1 MPLAKGK
8 SNKAVSKN
16 IQTLVD
22 DYQKSGRIGT
32 SKPASKKAAVKQ
44 ATAIALQ
51 KAGRSK
57 PKKFAAGGLTSAQR
71 AIIME
76 ENPSASVSRTS
87 SSSSAKE
94 SEASA
99 KQQQQQQQIP
109 FLQLVNQRAP
119 EEDTF
124 PKFKQTRPR
133 LRFTPSQY
141 DVARGA
147 TAEKKPA
154 NLKKGGKVSA
164 KKRR

>member
-51 KAGRSK
+51 KAGRAK
-57 PKKFAAGGLTSAQR
+57 PKKFAEGGPTSAQR
-71 AIIME
+71 AIVME
-76 ENPSASVSRTS
+76 ENPSASVNKTT

-94 SEASA
+94 SEAPA
-99 KQQQQQQQIP
+99 KQQQQQIP

-119 EEDTF
+119 EEDSF

-147 TAEKKPA
+147 TAEKEPA

-164 KKRR
+164 KKRRA

>member
-32 SKPASKKAAVKQ
+32 SKPANKKAAVKQ

-57 PKKFAAGGLTSAQR
+57 NYAEGGTVSTTSTRTSRTAQPSNSGTSEKAPEYLPLPNQSAPAEDLMPKYRQTR
-71 AIIME
+71 MRMRYTPDVIDVTRP
-76 ENPSASVSRTS
+76 PSAPVR
-87 SSSSAKE
+87 
-94 SEASA
+94 
-99 KQQQQQQQIP
+99 QQDQM
-109 FLQLVNQRAP
+109 
-119 EEDTF
+119 
-124 PKFKQTRPR
+124 
-133 LRFTPSQY
+133 
-141 DVARGA
+141 
-147 TAEKKPA
+147 
-154 NLKKGGKVSA
+154 KKGGKVSA